1 MNIKTIKVTI
11 CGYCVSSFFRI
22 EDAKQFIEWQFPCM
36 IPALAEAVGRAYIG
50 CSALNA
56 FVADVGQVEIEL
68 EEREEE

>member
-1 MNIKTIKVTI
+1 MNIKKIKVII
-11 CGYCVSSFFRI
+11 CGYCVSTFFRI

-50 CSALNA
+50 CCSLNA
-56 FVADVGQVEIEL
+56 FVSNVGQVEIEL

>member
-1 MNIKTIKVTI
+1 
-11 CGYCVSSFFRI
+11 
-22 EDAKQFIEWQFPCM
+22 M

-56 FVADVGQVEIEL
+56 FVAGVGQVEIEL

>member
-1 MNIKTIKVTI
+1 MNIRKIIITIPS
-11 CGYCVSSFFRI
+11 YCVVEFFRI

>member
-1 MNIKTIKVTI
+1 MNIRKIKITIP
-11 CGYCVSSFFRI
+11 CYCVVEFFRI
-22 EDAKQFIEWQFPCM
+22 SDAKQFLEWQFPCM